1 MRACGLRVDAYDR
14 AMTTKLA
21 TGYVTTLDNQID
33 QSTGTVRLRAAFD
46 NKNGMLFANQFV
58 NAKMLVEEKRGV
70 TLLAT
75 AAVQRNTQT
84 TYVYFVKPD
93 QTVTIRNVKV
103 GTTNGD
109 VTEMTSGV
117 SPGDEIV
124 LTGVDKLQDGSKV
137 QAHIEDTPQPGG
149 PNE

>member
-1 MRACGLRVDAYDR
+1 
-14 AMTTKLA
+14 
-21 TGYVTTLDNQID
+21 
-33 QSTGTVRLRAAFD
+33 
-46 NKNGMLFANQFV
+46 MLFANQFV

-84 TYVYFVKPD
+84 TYVYLVKPD

-103 GTTNGD
+103 ETTNGD
-109 VTEMTSGV
+109 ITEMTSGV

-124 LTGVDKLQDGSKV
+124 MTGVDKLQEGSKV
-137 QAHIEDTPQPGG
+137 QAHIEDTPQAGG

>member
-1 MRACGLRVDAYDR
+1 
-14 AMTTKLA
+14 
-21 TGYVTTLDNQID
+21 
-33 QSTGTVRLRAAFD
+33 
-46 NKNGMLFANQFV
+46 
-58 NAKMLVEEKRGV
+58 MLVEEKRGV
-70 TLLAT
+70 TLLST

-84 TYVYFVKPD
+84 TYVYLVKPD

-117 SPGDEIV
+117 APGDEIV
-124 LTGVDKLQDGSKV
+124 MTGVDKLQEGSKV
-137 QAHIEDTPQPGG
+137 QVHVENTPQTEG